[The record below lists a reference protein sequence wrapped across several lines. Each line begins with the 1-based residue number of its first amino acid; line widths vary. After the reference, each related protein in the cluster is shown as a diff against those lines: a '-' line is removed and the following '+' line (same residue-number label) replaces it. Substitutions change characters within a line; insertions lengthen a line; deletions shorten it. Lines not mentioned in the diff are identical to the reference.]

1 MMRFV
6 STVLLADDGTH
17 QGLELLGSV
26 RVLRHL
32 GDVKDESF
40 TPRLSTL
47 LRLALDRVEVPG
59 PQTALFQ
66 DLDHSVESA
75 RPKAIHSL
83 DHVLHVLGQIQVVEV
98 FLE

>member
-1 MMRFV
+1 MIFV